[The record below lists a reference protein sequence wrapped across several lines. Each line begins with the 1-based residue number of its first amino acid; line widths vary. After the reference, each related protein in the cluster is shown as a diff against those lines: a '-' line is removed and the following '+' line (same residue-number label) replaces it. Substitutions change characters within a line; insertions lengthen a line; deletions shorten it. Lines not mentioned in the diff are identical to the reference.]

1 MDMKS
6 ATRRRWVLAA
16 ALALALMQG
25 VPAGR
30 AAALP
35 PTSANTASDQAPS
48 PTKAPVPP
56 IADPKPSAAR
66 PLPPGFW
73 LRVTYLPDGFIES
86 KSAQGT
92 AFSLG
97 INASTSREVPGFFRV
112 WMRAI
117 SGGKPEFIIAIA
129 EHAGQLDSAI
139 QPAARRNIL
148 SDLQMRPGTSIS
160 VSSSQ
165 GWDIRWTERG
175 VDVRFIVHA
184 PTVAP
189 DNIKRLIAVAECTSR
204 FDCAASRTSA
214 PIGSRWATAA

>member
-97 INASTSREVPGFFRV
+97 VNASTTREVAGFFRV

-117 SGGKPEFIIAIA
+117 SGGVPEFIIAIA
-129 EHAGQLDSAI
+129 EPAG
-139 QPAARRNIL
+139 RNPGAPRAGRVNL
-148 SDLQMRPGTSIS
+148 HMRPGTRVS
-160 VSSSQ
+160 VSSGQ
-165 GWDIRWTERG
+165 EWDIRWTERG
-175 VDVRFIVHA
+175 IDVRFIVHA
-184 PTVAP
+184 PTVAS
-189 DNIKRLIAVAECTSR
+189 DNIKLLIAGVQV
-204 FDCAASRTSA
+204 
-214 PIGSRWATAA
+214 P